1 MERKKK
7 QHINRRNIGKTDLT
21 RSKIGSGAVALPQD
35 RFSVMK
41 PSGFIWYLWQL
52 TLVCMPCSRQRRG
65 RKLGHWAACILMVF
79 GFVFMWLG
87 ITSLPC
93 SSATHNEGGIS
104 KCARAEYFKSKKHR
118 GERKKQTWDRATRSS
133 CYLRRQFGR
142 EVPSEVV
149 LRRDQTG
156 GVVHFDLQVGER
168 IEERGVGHRD
178 FIWNVVEGVHRAAIH
193 GSCIRQVGGSRQ

>member
-1 MERKKK
+1 MERRKTKKQK
-7 QHINRRNIGKTDLT
+7 KNQHINRRNIGKTDLT

-93 SSATHNEGGIS
+93 SSATHNVASTSGGRDFKMCSCRIFQKQKAS
-104 KCARAEYFKSKKHR
+104 RRAKEA
-118 GERKKQTWDRATRSS
+118 DMRSS
-133 CYLRRQFGR
+133 DAF
-142 EVPSEVV
+142 V
-149 LRRDQTG
+149 L
-156 GVVHFDLQVGER
+156 LP
-168 IEERGVGHRD
+168 
-178 FIWNVVEGVHRAAIH
+178 
-193 GSCIRQVGGSRQ
+193 